1 MHAWFSPIIV
11 EVTISFNPTSYT
23 ISEGERVD
31 FRMELAGEA
40 QASVV
45 AMFQTRS
52 VTAIGE

>member
-11 EVTISFNPTSYT
+11 EVTISFNLTSYSV
-23 ISEGERVD
+23 SEGERVD
-31 FRMELAGEA
+31 FQIELVGEA